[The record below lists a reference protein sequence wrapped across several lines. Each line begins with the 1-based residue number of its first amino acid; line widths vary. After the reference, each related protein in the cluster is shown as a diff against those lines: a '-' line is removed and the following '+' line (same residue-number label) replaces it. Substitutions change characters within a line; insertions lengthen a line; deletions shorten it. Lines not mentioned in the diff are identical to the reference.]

1 MCDLP
6 HNSRLPF
13 TSKRP
18 QSVIDIG
25 QTFAATRTIRLESP
39 LKLIRVGTRNSIY
52 NETGHPSA
60 AQTQRRF
67 NVDNTVAKNVSSIIP
82 ACHVSA
88 WRDWEPS
95 SQWSIGATCAPHAH
109 HYPCLYT
116 YWIYGSSQVEPFVTR
131 PAGRPVSNCA
141 TEAPLYTKI
150 KLLKLT
156 CK

>member
-18 QSVIDIG
+18 LSVIDIG

-39 LKLIRVGTRNSIY
+39 LKLIRVGTRNGIY

-82 ACHVSA
+82 ACHVSECME
-88 WRDWEPS
+88 RL
-95 SQWSIGATCAPHAH
+95 GAQQSVV
-109 HYPCLYT
+109 
-116 YWIYGSSQVEPFVTR
+116 YWCDVCTARS
-131 PAGRPVSNCA
+131 
-141 TEAPLYTKI
+141 PLSVPLH
-150 KLLKLT
+150 LLGLWF
-156 CK
+156 